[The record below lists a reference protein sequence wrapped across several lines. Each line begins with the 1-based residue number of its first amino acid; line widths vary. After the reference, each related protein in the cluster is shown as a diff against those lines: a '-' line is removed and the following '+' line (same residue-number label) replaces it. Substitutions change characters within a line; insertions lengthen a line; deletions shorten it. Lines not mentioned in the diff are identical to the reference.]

1 MEQLVARQA
10 HNLKVVGSS
19 PTPATRLNNDMV
31 DFNKQIKNSNK
42 FREPALQFIATGHYC
57 TYPEGTSEF
66 FAYWD
71 EQMNRCKN
79 GYTADDGDFIS
90 GYNYFYLNFCPIQR
104 IIYTTINNPDGSTK
118 IKKTRDLQFP
128 DFYDY
133 DYYFFQ
139 AVEDAEVEGKHLC
152 ALKSRRKGYSYKN
165 AAMACRNYYLFPGSK
180 TYIYASN
187 KQYLTEDGIL
197 TKAWDYMDFIDKN
210 TAWGKKRS
218 VNTQMRKRAG
228 FFTKDEYGNEI
239 ELGFKS
245 EIIGVTLKDNPD
257 VVRGK
262 AGKLIIFE
270 EAGSFSELGAAWQI
284 ARPSVEQDGMAFGTM
299 IAFGTGG
306 DEDSHFETL
315 KDMFYNPDG
324 YNCIGF
330 DNIWDETP
338 SDKKCGFFIPQ
349 YTNMDFRDD
358 LGNRIYMDNDGN
370 TLHKK
375 SVEYILAER
384 KKVVENA
391 TNSVAVDRYVAE
403 HCLDGDTW
411 ISTEDGVSRI
421 KDNPKAWISGVKDVY
436 KLITEDGA
444 ELLLT
449 DNHKIFDGKQYKEL
463 KDYKV
468 GDLIKYYNTEFS
480 EIYQHVSVPG
490 LIPATNTSIIIDE
503 DWGRFLGLFMGDGFF
518 YGPSGAIGLVF
529 DKQDSNSIQWAESF
543 FNINFGGCNKTEI
556 GKLKGGIEL
565 RVSRKGSIEIFK
577 ALQLLRS
584 NSNGNLMRKVHVP
597 EYILKSPKSVVSAF
611 LSGLFDSDGYSSKD
625 GNHVGF
631 FSKEK
636 QVLLDMQFLLRGFNI
651 HASVKSRNS
660 VNGNGYTYI
669 ENKLNIRKVDIPKF
683 REQIGFISSR
693 KNTHIKNT
701 KPSKV
706 MRDYSYGKIVSIE
719 YIKTDKV
726 WDINTITHALS
737 ANGIW
742 VHNCITPQEACL
754 EFGGNIFPKK
764 ELQEQLARIRTNKHL
779 SNHKQVG
786 DLVWEP
792 DGSLKWV
799 IKKQGDITHYPLKKD
814 DDPTGSIVI
823 WEHPVKDAPIG
834 LYILGVDP
842 YDHDQSGT
850 NSLGSTFVYKRFQ
863 NFENYY
869 DIIVAEYTGRP
880 STAEE
885 YYENLRKLAVYY
897 NGRIMYE
904 NERKGLFPYFTTK
917 HCDYLLADQP
927 DIISDIVGNSKV
939 QRKKGCHMNKQIK
952 QWGEG
957 MIKDWL
963 NEEQS
968 PGKKNLHN
976 ILSEPLLEELISY
989 NDTGNFDR
997 VMALMQIMIYRE
1009 QLYNV
1014 KVKEK
1019 KKENKNRVLFEGPI
1033 FTQEWYRDDD
1043 IVENNTKAYMF

>member
-1 MEQLVARQA
+1 
-10 HNLKVVGSS
+10 
-19 PTPATRLNNDMV
+19 MV
-31 DFNKQIKNSNK
+31 DFEKQIKNSDK
-42 FREPALQFIATGHYC
+42 FRGPALQYLATGHYC
-57 TYPEGTSEF
+57 QYPEGTSEF

-71 EQMNRCKN
+71 EQMDRCKY

-104 IIYTTINNPDGSTK
+104 IIYNTITNADGSTT

-139 AVEDAEVEGKHLC
+139 AVEQAETEGKHLC

-165 AAMACRNYYLFPGSK
+165 AAMACRNYYLFAGSK

-228 FFTKDEYGNEI
+228 FYTKDEYGNEV

-324 YNCIGF
+324 YNCLGF

-358 LGNRIYMDNDGN
+358 KGNRLYMDVDGN
-370 TLHKK
+370 TLRKK
-375 SVEYILAER
+375 SLEYILTDRR
-384 KKVVENA
+384 KVIENA

-403 HCLDGDTW
+403 H
-411 ISTEDGVSRI
+411 
-421 KDNPKAWISGVKDVY
+421 
-436 KLITEDGA
+436 
-444 ELLLT
+444 
-449 DNHKIFDGKQYKEL
+449 
-463 KDYKV
+463 
-468 GDLIKYYNTEFS
+468 
-480 EIYQHVSVPG
+480 
-490 LIPATNTSIIIDE
+490 
-503 DWGRFLGLFMGDGFF
+503 
-518 YGPSGAIGLVF
+518 
-529 DKQDSNSIQWAESF
+529 
-543 FNINFGGCNKTEI
+543 
-556 GKLKGGIEL
+556 
-565 RVSRKGSIEIFK
+565 
-577 ALQLLRS
+577 
-584 NSNGNLMRKVHVP
+584 
-597 EYILKSPKSVVSAF
+597 
-611 LSGLFDSDGYSSKD
+611 
-625 GNHVGF
+625 
-631 FSKEK
+631 
-636 QVLLDMQFLLRGFNI
+636 
-651 HASVKSRNS
+651 
-660 VNGNGYTYI
+660 
-669 ENKLNIRKVDIPKF
+669 
-683 REQIGFISSR
+683 
-693 KNTHIKNT
+693 
-701 KPSKV
+701 
-706 MRDYSYGKIVSIE
+706 
-719 YIKTDKV
+719 
-726 WDINTITHALS
+726 
-737 ANGIW
+737 
-742 VHNCITPQEACL
+742 CITPQEACL

-764 ELQEQLARIRTNKHL
+764 ELQEQLAKIRINKHL

-786 DLVWEP
+786 DLVWNT

-799 IKKQGDITHYPLKKD
+799 IKKLGDITHYPLKRD

-823 WEHPVKDAPIG
+823 WEHPVPDAPIG

-863 NFENYY
+863 SFENYY

-880 STAEE
+880 QTAEE
-885 YYENLRKLAVYY
+885 YYENLRKLAIYY

-904 NERKGLFPYFTTK
+904 NERKGLFPYFTAK

-957 MIKDWL
+957 LIKDWL
-963 NEEQS
+963 NEEQA

-997 VMALMQIMIYRE
+997 VMALMQVMIYRE
-1009 QLYNV
+1009 QLYNL

-1033 FTQEWYRDDD
+1033 FTQAWFHDDEVTD
-1043 IVENNTKAYMF
+1043 NLEAYMF

>member
-1 MEQLVARQA
+1 
-10 HNLKVVGSS
+10 
-19 PTPATRLNNDMV
+19 MV
-31 DFNKQIKNSNK
+31 DFNKQIKNSDK
-42 FREPALQFIATGHYC
+42 FRQPALRFLEVGSYC
-57 TYPEGTSEF
+57 QYPEGTSEYF
-66 FAYWD
+66 KYWD
-71 EQMNRCKN
+71 EQMDRCKY

-139 AVEDAEVEGKHLC
+139 AVEDAEGEGKHLC

-165 AAMACRNYYLFPGSK
+165 ASMACRNYYLFPGSK

-358 LGNRIYMDNDGN
+358 AGNRIYMDNDGN
-370 TLHKK
+370 TLRRK

-384 KKVVENA
+384 RKVIENA

-403 HCLDGDTW
+403 H
-411 ISTEDGVSRI
+411 
-421 KDNPKAWISGVKDVY
+421 
-436 KLITEDGA
+436 
-444 ELLLT
+444 
-449 DNHKIFDGKQYKEL
+449 
-463 KDYKV
+463 
-468 GDLIKYYNTEFS
+468 
-480 EIYQHVSVPG
+480 
-490 LIPATNTSIIIDE
+490 
-503 DWGRFLGLFMGDGFF
+503 
-518 YGPSGAIGLVF
+518 
-529 DKQDSNSIQWAESF
+529 
-543 FNINFGGCNKTEI
+543 
-556 GKLKGGIEL
+556 
-565 RVSRKGSIEIFK
+565 
-577 ALQLLRS
+577 
-584 NSNGNLMRKVHVP
+584 
-597 EYILKSPKSVVSAF
+597 
-611 LSGLFDSDGYSSKD
+611 
-625 GNHVGF
+625 
-631 FSKEK
+631 
-636 QVLLDMQFLLRGFNI
+636 
-651 HASVKSRNS
+651 
-660 VNGNGYTYI
+660 
-669 ENKLNIRKVDIPKF
+669 
-683 REQIGFISSR
+683 
-693 KNTHIKNT
+693 
-701 KPSKV
+701 
-706 MRDYSYGKIVSIE
+706 
-719 YIKTDKV
+719 
-726 WDINTITHALS
+726 
-737 ANGIW
+737 
-742 VHNCITPQEACL
+742 CITPQEACL

-764 ELQEQLARIRTNKHL
+764 ELQEQLAKIRINKSL
-779 SNHKQVG
+779 SNMKQVG
-786 DLVWEP
+786 DLVWET

-799 IKKQGDITHYPLKKD
+799 IKKHGDITHYPLKKD

-823 WEHPVKDAPIG
+823 WEHPMKDAPIG

-904 NERKGLFPYFTTK
+904 NERKGLFPYFTAK

-927 DIISDIVGNSKV
+927 DIISDIVGNTKV

-957 MIKDWL
+957 LIKDWL
-963 NEEQS
+963 NEEQA

-997 VMALMQIMIYRE
+997 VMALMQVMIYRE

-1019 KKENKNRVLFEGPI
+1019 KKENKNRILFEGPI
-1033 FTQEWYRDDD
+1033 FTQEWFHDDESID
-1043 IVENNTKAYMF
+1043 NLKAYMF

>member
-1 MEQLVARQA
+1 
-10 HNLKVVGSS
+10 
-19 PTPATRLNNDMV
+19 MV
-31 DFNKQIKNSNK
+31 DFNKQIKNSDK
-42 FREPALQFIATGHYC
+42 FRQPALRFLEVGSYC
-57 TYPEGTSEF
+57 QYPEGTSEYF
-66 FAYWD
+66 KYWD
-71 EQMNRCKN
+71 EQMDRCKY

-139 AVEDAEVEGKHLC
+139 AVEDAEGGGKHLC

-165 AAMACRNYYLFPGSK
+165 AAMACRNYYLFAGSK

-358 LGNRIYMDNDGN
+358 AGNRIYMDNDGN
-370 TLHKK
+370 TLRRK

-384 KKVVENA
+384 RKVIENA

-403 HCLDGDTW
+403 H
-411 ISTEDGVSRI
+411 
-421 KDNPKAWISGVKDVY
+421 
-436 KLITEDGA
+436 
-444 ELLLT
+444 
-449 DNHKIFDGKQYKEL
+449 
-463 KDYKV
+463 
-468 GDLIKYYNTEFS
+468 
-480 EIYQHVSVPG
+480 
-490 LIPATNTSIIIDE
+490 
-503 DWGRFLGLFMGDGFF
+503 
-518 YGPSGAIGLVF
+518 
-529 DKQDSNSIQWAESF
+529 
-543 FNINFGGCNKTEI
+543 
-556 GKLKGGIEL
+556 
-565 RVSRKGSIEIFK
+565 
-577 ALQLLRS
+577 
-584 NSNGNLMRKVHVP
+584 
-597 EYILKSPKSVVSAF
+597 
-611 LSGLFDSDGYSSKD
+611 
-625 GNHVGF
+625 
-631 FSKEK
+631 
-636 QVLLDMQFLLRGFNI
+636 
-651 HASVKSRNS
+651 
-660 VNGNGYTYI
+660 
-669 ENKLNIRKVDIPKF
+669 
-683 REQIGFISSR
+683 
-693 KNTHIKNT
+693 
-701 KPSKV
+701 
-706 MRDYSYGKIVSIE
+706 
-719 YIKTDKV
+719 
-726 WDINTITHALS
+726 
-737 ANGIW
+737 
-742 VHNCITPQEACL
+742 CITPQEACL

-764 ELQEQLARIRTNKHL
+764 ELQEQLARIRINKSL
-779 SNHKQVG
+779 SNMKQVG
-786 DLVWEP
+786 DLVWEA

-799 IKKQGDITHYPLKKD
+799 IKKHGDITHYPLKKD

-823 WEHPVKDAPIG
+823 WEHPMKDAPIG

-904 NERKGLFPYFTTK
+904 NERKGLFPYFTAK

-927 DIISDIVGNSKV
+927 DIISDIVGNTKV

-952 QWGEG
+952 PWGEG
-957 MIKDWL
+957 LIKDWL
-963 NEEQS
+963 NEEQE
-968 PGKKNLHN
+968 PGKKNLYN

-997 VMALMQIMIYRE
+997 VMALMQVMIYRE

-1019 KKENKNRVLFEGPI
+1019 KKENKNRILFEGPI
-1033 FTQEWYRDDD
+1033 FTQEWFHDDESID
-1043 IVENNTKAYMF
+1043 NLKAYMF

>member
-1 MEQLVARQA
+1 
-10 HNLKVVGSS
+10 
-19 PTPATRLNNDMV
+19 MV
-31 DFNKQIKNSNK
+31 DFEKQIKNSDK
-42 FREPALQFIATGHYC
+42 FRGPALQYLATGHYC
-57 TYPEGTSEF
+57 QYPEGTSEF

-71 EQMNRCKN
+71 KQMDRCKY

-104 IIYTTINNPDGSTK
+104 IIYNTITNSDGSTT

-139 AVEDAEVEGKHLC
+139 AVEQAETEGKHLC

-165 AAMACRNYYLFPGSK
+165 AAMACRNYYLFAGSK

-228 FFTKDEYGNEI
+228 FYTKDEYGNEV

-324 YNCIGF
+324 YNCLGF

-358 LGNRIYMDNDGN
+358 KGNRLYMDVDGN
-370 TLHKK
+370 TLRKK
-375 SVEYILAER
+375 SLEYILTDRR
-384 KKVVENA
+384 KVIENA

-411 ISTEDGVSRI
+411 ISTEDGVTRI

-436 KLITEDGA
+436 RLTTEDGT

-449 DNHKIFDGKQYKEL
+449 DNHKIFDGKQYREL

-468 GDLIKYYNTEFS
+468 GDPIKYYNTEFS
-480 EIYQHVSVPG
+480 EVYQHVSVPG
-490 LIPATNTSIIIDE
+490 LIPATNTSILIDE

-529 DKQDSNSIQWAESF
+529 DKQDIDSIKWAEAF
-543 FNINFGGCNKTEI
+543 FNLNFGGCNKTEI

-584 NSNGNLMRKVHVP
+584 NSNGNLMRRVYIP

-636 QVLLDMQFLLRGFNI
+636 QVLLDMQFLLRGFDI

-660 VNGNGYTYI
+660 INGNGYTYI
-669 ENKLNIRKVDIPKF
+669 ENKLNIRKIDIPKF
-683 REQIGFISSR
+683 REQIGFISYR
-693 KNTHIKNT
+693 KNEHIKDT
-701 KPSKV
+701 KPSKS

-737 ANGIW
+737 ANGVW

-764 ELQEQLARIRTNKHL
+764 ELQEQLAKIRINKHL

-786 DLVWEP
+786 DLVWNT

-799 IKKQGDITHYPLKKD
+799 IKKLGDITHYPLKRD

-823 WEHPVKDAPIG
+823 WEHPVPDAPIG

-863 NFENYY
+863 SFENYY

-880 STAEE
+880 QTAEE
-885 YYENLRKLAVYY
+885 YYENLRKLAIYY

-904 NERKGLFPYFTTK
+904 NERKGLFPYFTAK

-957 MIKDWL
+957 LIKDWL
-963 NEEQS
+963 NEEQA

-997 VMALMQIMIYRE
+997 VMALMQVMIYRE
-1009 QLYNV
+1009 QLYNL

-1033 FTQEWYRDDD
+1033 FTQAWFHDDEVTD
-1043 IVENNTKAYMF
+1043 NLEAYMF

>member
-1 MEQLVARQA
+1 
-10 HNLKVVGSS
+10 
-19 PTPATRLNNDMV
+19 MV
-31 DFNKQIKNSNK
+31 DFNKQIKNSDK
-42 FREPALQFIATGHYC
+42 FRQPALRFLEVGSYC
-57 TYPEGTSEF
+57 QYPEGTSEYF
-66 FAYWD
+66 KYWD
-71 EQMNRCKN
+71 EQMDRCKY

-104 IIYTTINNPDGSTK
+104 MIYTTINNPDGSTK

-139 AVEDAEVEGKHLC
+139 AVEDAEGEGKHLC

-165 AAMACRNYYLFPGSK
+165 AAMACRNYYLFAGSK

-306 DEDSHFETL
+306 DKDSYFETL

-324 YNCIGF
+324 YNCIEF

-358 LGNRIYMDNDGN
+358 AGNRIYMDNDGN
-370 TLHKK
+370 TLRRK

-384 KKVVENA
+384 RKVIENA

-403 HCLDGDTW
+403 H
-411 ISTEDGVSRI
+411 
-421 KDNPKAWISGVKDVY
+421 
-436 KLITEDGA
+436 
-444 ELLLT
+444 
-449 DNHKIFDGKQYKEL
+449 
-463 KDYKV
+463 
-468 GDLIKYYNTEFS
+468 
-480 EIYQHVSVPG
+480 
-490 LIPATNTSIIIDE
+490 
-503 DWGRFLGLFMGDGFF
+503 
-518 YGPSGAIGLVF
+518 
-529 DKQDSNSIQWAESF
+529 
-543 FNINFGGCNKTEI
+543 
-556 GKLKGGIEL
+556 
-565 RVSRKGSIEIFK
+565 
-577 ALQLLRS
+577 
-584 NSNGNLMRKVHVP
+584 
-597 EYILKSPKSVVSAF
+597 
-611 LSGLFDSDGYSSKD
+611 
-625 GNHVGF
+625 
-631 FSKEK
+631 
-636 QVLLDMQFLLRGFNI
+636 
-651 HASVKSRNS
+651 
-660 VNGNGYTYI
+660 
-669 ENKLNIRKVDIPKF
+669 
-683 REQIGFISSR
+683 
-693 KNTHIKNT
+693 
-701 KPSKV
+701 
-706 MRDYSYGKIVSIE
+706 
-719 YIKTDKV
+719 
-726 WDINTITHALS
+726 
-737 ANGIW
+737 
-742 VHNCITPQEACL
+742 CITPQEACL

-764 ELQEQLARIRTNKHL
+764 ELQEQLAKIRINKSL
-779 SNHKQVG
+779 SNMKQVG
-786 DLVWEP
+786 DLVWEA

-799 IKKQGDITHYPLKKD
+799 IKKHGDITHYPLKKD

-823 WEHPVKDAPIG
+823 WEHPMKDAPIG

-863 NFENYY
+863 DFENYY

-904 NERKGLFPYFTTK
+904 NERKGLFPYFTAK

-927 DIISDIVGNSKV
+927 DIISDIVGNTKV

-957 MIKDWL
+957 LIKDWL
-963 NEEQS
+963 NEEQA

-997 VMALMQIMIYRE
+997 VMALMQVMIYRE
-1009 QLYNV
+1009 QLYNL

-1033 FTQEWYRDDD
+1033 FTQAWFHDDEITD
-1043 IVENNTKAYMF
+1043 NLKAYMF

>member
-1 MEQLVARQA
+1 
-10 HNLKVVGSS
+10 
-19 PTPATRLNNDMV
+19 MV
-31 DFNKQIKNSNK
+31 DFEKQIKNSDK
-42 FREPALQFIATGHYC
+42 FRGPALQYLATGHYC
-57 TYPEGTSEF
+57 QYPEGTSEF

-71 EQMNRCKN
+71 EQMDRCKY

-104 IIYTTINNPDGSTK
+104 IIYNTITNADGSTT

-139 AVEDAEVEGKHLC
+139 AVEQAETEGKHLC

-165 AAMACRNYYLFPGSK
+165 AAMACRNYYLFAGSK

-228 FFTKDEYGNEI
+228 FYTKDEYGNEV

-324 YNCIGF
+324 YNCLGF

-338 SDKKCGFFIPQ
+338 SDRKCGFFIPQ

-358 LGNRIYMDNDGN
+358 KGNRLYMDVDGN
-370 TLHKK
+370 TLRKK
-375 SVEYILAER
+375 SLEYILTDRR
-384 KKVVENA
+384 KVIENA

-403 HCLDGDTW
+403 H
-411 ISTEDGVSRI
+411 
-421 KDNPKAWISGVKDVY
+421 
-436 KLITEDGA
+436 
-444 ELLLT
+444 
-449 DNHKIFDGKQYKEL
+449 
-463 KDYKV
+463 
-468 GDLIKYYNTEFS
+468 
-480 EIYQHVSVPG
+480 
-490 LIPATNTSIIIDE
+490 
-503 DWGRFLGLFMGDGFF
+503 
-518 YGPSGAIGLVF
+518 
-529 DKQDSNSIQWAESF
+529 
-543 FNINFGGCNKTEI
+543 
-556 GKLKGGIEL
+556 
-565 RVSRKGSIEIFK
+565 
-577 ALQLLRS
+577 
-584 NSNGNLMRKVHVP
+584 
-597 EYILKSPKSVVSAF
+597 
-611 LSGLFDSDGYSSKD
+611 
-625 GNHVGF
+625 
-631 FSKEK
+631 
-636 QVLLDMQFLLRGFNI
+636 
-651 HASVKSRNS
+651 
-660 VNGNGYTYI
+660 
-669 ENKLNIRKVDIPKF
+669 
-683 REQIGFISSR
+683 
-693 KNTHIKNT
+693 
-701 KPSKV
+701 
-706 MRDYSYGKIVSIE
+706 
-719 YIKTDKV
+719 
-726 WDINTITHALS
+726 
-737 ANGIW
+737 
-742 VHNCITPQEACL
+742 CITPQEACL

-764 ELQEQLARIRTNKHL
+764 ELQEQLAKIRINKHL

-786 DLVWEP
+786 DLVWNT

-799 IKKQGDITHYPLKKD
+799 IKKLGDITHYPLKRD

-823 WEHPVKDAPIG
+823 WEHPVPDAPIG

-863 NFENYY
+863 SFENYY

-880 STAEE
+880 QTAEE
-885 YYENLRKLAVYY
+885 YYENLRKLAIYY

-904 NERKGLFPYFTTK
+904 NERKGLFPYFTAK

-957 MIKDWL
+957 LIKDWL
-963 NEEQS
+963 NEEQA

-997 VMALMQIMIYRE
+997 VMALMQVMIYRE
-1009 QLYNV
+1009 QLYNL

-1033 FTQEWYRDDD
+1033 FTQAWFHDDEVTD
-1043 IVENNTKAYMF
+1043 NLEAYMF

>member
-1 MEQLVARQA
+1 
-10 HNLKVVGSS
+10 
-19 PTPATRLNNDMV
+19 MV
-31 DFNKQIKNSNK
+31 DFEKQIKNSDK
-42 FREPALQFIATGHYC
+42 FRGPALQYLATGHYC
-57 TYPEGTSEF
+57 QYPEGTSEF

-71 EQMNRCKN
+71 EQMDRCKY

-104 IIYTTINNPDGSTK
+104 IIYNTITNPDGSTT

-139 AVEDAEVEGKHLC
+139 AVEQAETEGKHLC

-165 AAMACRNYYLFPGSK
+165 AAMACRNYYLFAGSK

-228 FFTKDEYGNEI
+228 FYTKDEYGNEV

-324 YNCIGF
+324 YNCLGF

-358 LGNRIYMDNDGN
+358 KGNRLYMDVDGN
-370 TLHKK
+370 TLRKK
-375 SVEYILAER
+375 SLEYILTDRR
-384 KKVVENA
+384 KVIENA

-403 HCLDGDTW
+403 H
-411 ISTEDGVSRI
+411 
-421 KDNPKAWISGVKDVY
+421 
-436 KLITEDGA
+436 
-444 ELLLT
+444 
-449 DNHKIFDGKQYKEL
+449 
-463 KDYKV
+463 
-468 GDLIKYYNTEFS
+468 
-480 EIYQHVSVPG
+480 
-490 LIPATNTSIIIDE
+490 
-503 DWGRFLGLFMGDGFF
+503 
-518 YGPSGAIGLVF
+518 
-529 DKQDSNSIQWAESF
+529 
-543 FNINFGGCNKTEI
+543 
-556 GKLKGGIEL
+556 
-565 RVSRKGSIEIFK
+565 
-577 ALQLLRS
+577 
-584 NSNGNLMRKVHVP
+584 
-597 EYILKSPKSVVSAF
+597 
-611 LSGLFDSDGYSSKD
+611 
-625 GNHVGF
+625 
-631 FSKEK
+631 
-636 QVLLDMQFLLRGFNI
+636 
-651 HASVKSRNS
+651 
-660 VNGNGYTYI
+660 
-669 ENKLNIRKVDIPKF
+669 
-683 REQIGFISSR
+683 
-693 KNTHIKNT
+693 
-701 KPSKV
+701 
-706 MRDYSYGKIVSIE
+706 
-719 YIKTDKV
+719 
-726 WDINTITHALS
+726 
-737 ANGIW
+737 
-742 VHNCITPQEACL
+742 CITPQEACL

-764 ELQEQLARIRTNKHL
+764 ELQEQLAKIRINKHL

-786 DLVWEP
+786 DLVWNT

-799 IKKQGDITHYPLKKD
+799 IKKLGDITHYPLKRD

-823 WEHPVKDAPIG
+823 WEHPVPDAPIG

-863 NFENYY
+863 SFENYY

-880 STAEE
+880 QTAEE
-885 YYENLRKLAVYY
+885 YYENLRKLAIYY

-904 NERKGLFPYFTTK
+904 NERKGLFPYFTAK

-957 MIKDWL
+957 LIKDWL
-963 NEEQS
+963 NEEQA

-997 VMALMQIMIYRE
+997 VMALMQVMIYRE
-1009 QLYNV
+1009 QLYNL

-1033 FTQEWYRDDD
+1033 FTQAWFHDDEVTD
-1043 IVENNTKAYMF
+1043 NLEAYMF

>member
-1 MEQLVARQA
+1 
-10 HNLKVVGSS
+10 
-19 PTPATRLNNDMV
+19 MV
-31 DFNKQIKNSNK
+31 DFEKQIKNSDK
-42 FREPALQFIATGHYC
+42 FRGPALQYLATGHYC
-57 TYPEGTSEF
+57 QYPEGTSEYF
-66 FAYWD
+66 KYWD
-71 EQMNRCKN
+71 EQMDRCKY

-139 AVEDAEVEGKHLC
+139 AVEDAEGEGKHLC

-165 AAMACRNYYLFPGSK
+165 AAMACRNYYLFAGSK

-306 DEDSHFETL
+306 DEDGHFETL

-358 LGNRIYMDNDGN
+358 AGNRIYMDNDGN
-370 TLHKK
+370 TLRRK

-384 KKVVENA
+384 RKVIENA

-403 HCLDGDTW
+403 H
-411 ISTEDGVSRI
+411 
-421 KDNPKAWISGVKDVY
+421 
-436 KLITEDGA
+436 
-444 ELLLT
+444 
-449 DNHKIFDGKQYKEL
+449 
-463 KDYKV
+463 
-468 GDLIKYYNTEFS
+468 
-480 EIYQHVSVPG
+480 
-490 LIPATNTSIIIDE
+490 
-503 DWGRFLGLFMGDGFF
+503 
-518 YGPSGAIGLVF
+518 
-529 DKQDSNSIQWAESF
+529 
-543 FNINFGGCNKTEI
+543 
-556 GKLKGGIEL
+556 
-565 RVSRKGSIEIFK
+565 
-577 ALQLLRS
+577 
-584 NSNGNLMRKVHVP
+584 
-597 EYILKSPKSVVSAF
+597 
-611 LSGLFDSDGYSSKD
+611 
-625 GNHVGF
+625 
-631 FSKEK
+631 
-636 QVLLDMQFLLRGFNI
+636 
-651 HASVKSRNS
+651 
-660 VNGNGYTYI
+660 
-669 ENKLNIRKVDIPKF
+669 
-683 REQIGFISSR
+683 
-693 KNTHIKNT
+693 
-701 KPSKV
+701 
-706 MRDYSYGKIVSIE
+706 
-719 YIKTDKV
+719 
-726 WDINTITHALS
+726 
-737 ANGIW
+737 
-742 VHNCITPQEACL
+742 CITPQEACL

-764 ELQEQLARIRTNKHL
+764 ELQEQLAKIRINKSL
-779 SNHKQVG
+779 SNMKQVG
-786 DLVWEP
+786 DLVWET

-799 IKKQGDITHYPLKKD
+799 IKKHGDITHYPLKKD

-823 WEHPVKDAPIG
+823 WEHPMKDAPIG

-863 NFENYY
+863 DFENYY

-904 NERKGLFPYFTTK
+904 NERKGLFPYFTAK

-927 DIISDIVGNSKV
+927 DIISDIVGNTKV

-957 MIKDWL
+957 LIKDWL
-963 NEEQS
+963 NEEQA

-997 VMALMQIMIYRE
+997 VMALMQVMIYRE

-1019 KKENKNRVLFEGPI
+1019 KKENKNRILFEGPI
-1033 FTQEWYRDDD
+1033 FTQEWFHDDESID
-1043 IVENNTKAYMF
+1043 NLKAYMF

>member
-1 MEQLVARQA
+1 
-10 HNLKVVGSS
+10 
-19 PTPATRLNNDMV
+19 MV

-42 FREPALQFIATGHYC
+42 FRQPALRFLEVGSYC
-57 TYPEGTSEF
+57 QYPEGTSEYF
-66 FAYWD
+66 KYWD
-71 EQMNRCKN
+71 EQMDRCKY

-139 AVEDAEVEGKHLC
+139 AVEDAEGEGKHLC

-165 AAMACRNYYLFPGSK
+165 AAMACRNYYLFAGSK

-358 LGNRIYMDNDGN
+358 AGNRIYMDNDGN
-370 TLHKK
+370 TLRRK

-384 KKVVENA
+384 RKVIENA

-403 HCLDGDTW
+403 H
-411 ISTEDGVSRI
+411 
-421 KDNPKAWISGVKDVY
+421 
-436 KLITEDGA
+436 
-444 ELLLT
+444 
-449 DNHKIFDGKQYKEL
+449 
-463 KDYKV
+463 
-468 GDLIKYYNTEFS
+468 
-480 EIYQHVSVPG
+480 
-490 LIPATNTSIIIDE
+490 
-503 DWGRFLGLFMGDGFF
+503 
-518 YGPSGAIGLVF
+518 
-529 DKQDSNSIQWAESF
+529 
-543 FNINFGGCNKTEI
+543 
-556 GKLKGGIEL
+556 
-565 RVSRKGSIEIFK
+565 
-577 ALQLLRS
+577 
-584 NSNGNLMRKVHVP
+584 
-597 EYILKSPKSVVSAF
+597 
-611 LSGLFDSDGYSSKD
+611 
-625 GNHVGF
+625 
-631 FSKEK
+631 
-636 QVLLDMQFLLRGFNI
+636 
-651 HASVKSRNS
+651 
-660 VNGNGYTYI
+660 
-669 ENKLNIRKVDIPKF
+669 
-683 REQIGFISSR
+683 
-693 KNTHIKNT
+693 
-701 KPSKV
+701 
-706 MRDYSYGKIVSIE
+706 
-719 YIKTDKV
+719 
-726 WDINTITHALS
+726 
-737 ANGIW
+737 
-742 VHNCITPQEACL
+742 CITPQEACL

-764 ELQEQLARIRTNKHL
+764 ELQEQLAKIRINKSL
-779 SNHKQVG
+779 SNMKQVG
-786 DLVWEP
+786 DLVWET

-799 IKKQGDITHYPLKKD
+799 IKKHGDITHYPLKKD
-814 DDPTGSIVI
+814 DNPTGSIVI
-823 WEHPVKDAPIG
+823 WEHPMKDAPIG

-863 NFENYY
+863 DFENYY

-904 NERKGLFPYFTTK
+904 NERKGLFPYFTAK

-927 DIISDIVGNSKV
+927 DIISDIVGNTKV

-957 MIKDWL
+957 LIKDWL
-963 NEEQS
+963 NEEQA

-997 VMALMQIMIYRE
+997 VMALMQVMIYRE

-1019 KKENKNRVLFEGPI
+1019 KKENKNRILFEGPI
-1033 FTQEWYRDDD
+1033 FTQEWFHDDESID
-1043 IVENNTKAYMF
+1043 NLKAYMF

>member
-1 MEQLVARQA
+1 
-10 HNLKVVGSS
+10 
-19 PTPATRLNNDMV
+19 MV

-42 FREPALQFIATGHYC
+42 FRQPALRFLEVGSYC
-57 TYPEGTSEF
+57 QYPEGTSEYF
-66 FAYWD
+66 KYWD
-71 EQMNRCKN
+71 EQMDRCKY

-139 AVEDAEVEGKHLC
+139 AVEDAEGEGKHLC

-165 AAMACRNYYLFPGSK
+165 AAMACRNYYLFAGSK

-358 LGNRIYMDNDGN
+358 AGNRIYMDNDGN
-370 TLHKK
+370 TLRRK

-384 KKVVENA
+384 RKVIENA

-403 HCLDGDTW
+403 H
-411 ISTEDGVSRI
+411 
-421 KDNPKAWISGVKDVY
+421 
-436 KLITEDGA
+436 
-444 ELLLT
+444 
-449 DNHKIFDGKQYKEL
+449 
-463 KDYKV
+463 
-468 GDLIKYYNTEFS
+468 
-480 EIYQHVSVPG
+480 
-490 LIPATNTSIIIDE
+490 
-503 DWGRFLGLFMGDGFF
+503 
-518 YGPSGAIGLVF
+518 
-529 DKQDSNSIQWAESF
+529 
-543 FNINFGGCNKTEI
+543 
-556 GKLKGGIEL
+556 
-565 RVSRKGSIEIFK
+565 
-577 ALQLLRS
+577 
-584 NSNGNLMRKVHVP
+584 
-597 EYILKSPKSVVSAF
+597 
-611 LSGLFDSDGYSSKD
+611 
-625 GNHVGF
+625 
-631 FSKEK
+631 
-636 QVLLDMQFLLRGFNI
+636 
-651 HASVKSRNS
+651 
-660 VNGNGYTYI
+660 
-669 ENKLNIRKVDIPKF
+669 
-683 REQIGFISSR
+683 
-693 KNTHIKNT
+693 
-701 KPSKV
+701 
-706 MRDYSYGKIVSIE
+706 
-719 YIKTDKV
+719 
-726 WDINTITHALS
+726 
-737 ANGIW
+737 
-742 VHNCITPQEACL
+742 CITPQEACL

-764 ELQEQLARIRTNKHL
+764 ELQEQLAKIRINKSL
-779 SNHKQVG
+779 SNMKQVG
-786 DLVWEP
+786 DLVWEA

-799 IKKQGDITHYPLKKD
+799 IKKHGDITHYPLKKD

-823 WEHPVKDAPIG
+823 WEHPMKDAPIG
-834 LYILGVDP
+834 LYIIGVDP

-863 NFENYY
+863 DFENYY

-904 NERKGLFPYFTTK
+904 NERKGLFPYFTAK

-927 DIISDIVGNSKV
+927 DIISDIVGNTKV

-957 MIKDWL
+957 LIKDWL
-963 NEEQS
+963 NEEQA

-997 VMALMQIMIYRE
+997 VMALMQVMIYRE

-1019 KKENKNRVLFEGPI
+1019 KKENKNRILFEGPI
-1033 FTQEWYRDDD
+1033 FTQEWFHDDESID
-1043 IVENNTKAYMF
+1043 NLKAYMF

>member
-1 MEQLVARQA
+1 
-10 HNLKVVGSS
+10 
-19 PTPATRLNNDMV
+19 MV
-31 DFNKQIKNSNK
+31 DFNKQIKNSDK
-42 FREPALQFIATGHYC
+42 FRQPALRFLEVGSYC
-57 TYPEGTSEF
+57 QYPEGTSEYF
-66 FAYWD
+66 KYWD
-71 EQMNRCKN
+71 EQMDRCKY

-139 AVEDAEVEGKHLC
+139 AVEDAEGEGKHLC

-165 AAMACRNYYLFPGSK
+165 AAMACRNYYLFAGSK

-358 LGNRIYMDNDGN
+358 TGNRIYMDNDGN
-370 TLHKK
+370 TLRRK

-384 KKVVENA
+384 RKVIENA

-403 HCLDGDTW
+403 H
-411 ISTEDGVSRI
+411 
-421 KDNPKAWISGVKDVY
+421 
-436 KLITEDGA
+436 
-444 ELLLT
+444 
-449 DNHKIFDGKQYKEL
+449 
-463 KDYKV
+463 
-468 GDLIKYYNTEFS
+468 
-480 EIYQHVSVPG
+480 
-490 LIPATNTSIIIDE
+490 
-503 DWGRFLGLFMGDGFF
+503 
-518 YGPSGAIGLVF
+518 
-529 DKQDSNSIQWAESF
+529 
-543 FNINFGGCNKTEI
+543 
-556 GKLKGGIEL
+556 
-565 RVSRKGSIEIFK
+565 
-577 ALQLLRS
+577 
-584 NSNGNLMRKVHVP
+584 
-597 EYILKSPKSVVSAF
+597 
-611 LSGLFDSDGYSSKD
+611 
-625 GNHVGF
+625 
-631 FSKEK
+631 
-636 QVLLDMQFLLRGFNI
+636 
-651 HASVKSRNS
+651 
-660 VNGNGYTYI
+660 
-669 ENKLNIRKVDIPKF
+669 
-683 REQIGFISSR
+683 
-693 KNTHIKNT
+693 
-701 KPSKV
+701 
-706 MRDYSYGKIVSIE
+706 
-719 YIKTDKV
+719 
-726 WDINTITHALS
+726 
-737 ANGIW
+737 
-742 VHNCITPQEACL
+742 CITPQEACL

-764 ELQEQLARIRTNKHL
+764 ELQEQLAKIRINKSL
-779 SNHKQVG
+779 SNMKQVG
-786 DLVWEP
+786 DLVWEA

-799 IKKQGDITHYPLKKD
+799 IKKHGDITHYPLKKD

-823 WEHPVKDAPIG
+823 WEHPMKDAPIG

-863 NFENYY
+863 DFENYY

-904 NERKGLFPYFTTK
+904 NERKGLFPYFTAK

-927 DIISDIVGNSKV
+927 DIISDIVGNTKV

-957 MIKDWL
+957 LIKDWL
-963 NEEQS
+963 NEEQA

-997 VMALMQIMIYRE
+997 VMALMQVMIYRE

-1019 KKENKNRVLFEGPI
+1019 KKENKNRILFEGPI
-1033 FTQEWYRDDD
+1033 FTQEWFHDDESID
-1043 IVENNTKAYMF
+1043 NLKAYMF